1 VARPGNVASVPPP
14 GLDGGTQGRR
24 PEPDTVRRALRWY
37 LLWNMVA
44 FVGVAIG
51 AVVLSWL
58 VARNEAVRDAE
69 VAAKAIA
76 HTIVAP
82 LADDDFHD
90 GDPTAL
96 ARMSQVMENRARDGS
111 IAHMKVWA
119 DAGNGSGTV
128 LWSDLAPLIGQT
140 FEMEEE
146 EYAVFGTSDTVS
158 DISDLQKVENRLE
171 RREGQLVEVYTGTRD
186 ASGDPVLLEIYLST
200 AGLPSEM
207 RNLVAEILPLPI
219 LALIALSL
227 ATLPLAV
234 SLAHRVDRGK
244 LHMRRL
250 LINAVESS
258 DLERRRV
265 AQDLHDGV
273 VQDLAG
279 IGYSLESEAQQ
290 LPGGAALRQH
300 LEHIGDILR
309 RDVAAL
315 RTLMA
320 DIYPPDLETKGLAR
334 AVRDLGIRQNQ
345 PPGLVRVEISGPLG
359 QHPVTDRL
367 IYRAVREA
375 LGNALR
381 HAEASSVVIRIAQED
396 AKMTFEVVDDGVG
409 FDPTAAGP
417 EGHLGMRL
425 ISEMVADA
433 GGVLVVESVAGKGTR
448 VHGEL
453 PL

>member
-1 VARPGNVASVPPP
+1 
-14 GLDGGTQGRR
+14 
-24 PEPDTVRRALRWY
+24 
-37 LLWNMVA
+37 MVA
-44 FVGVAIG
+44 FVGVAVG
-51 AVVLSWL
+51 ALVVSWL
-58 VARNEAVRDAE
+58 VVRSEAQRDAE
-69 VAAKAIA
+69 VAARAIA
-76 HTIVAP
+76 HSIVAP

-90 GDPTAL
+90 GDPAAL
-96 ARMSQVMENRARDGS
+96 ARMGQVMENRARDGS
-111 IAHMKVWA
+111 IAHIKVWD
-119 DAGNGSGTV
+119 DAGKGRGTV
-128 LWSDLAPLIGQT
+128 LWSDLAPLIGQS
-140 FEMEEE
+140 FEMEDE
-146 EYAVFGTSDTVS
+146 EYAVFGTNNTVS
-158 DISDLQKVENRLE
+158 DISDLHKVENKME
-171 RREGQLVEVYTGTRD
+171 RSDGQLIEVYTGTKD
-186 ASGDPVLLEIYLST
+186 ASGAPILLEIYLST
-200 AGLPSEM
+200 AALPTEV
-207 RNLVAEILPLPI
+207 RTRIREILPLPI

-234 SLAHRVDRGK
+234 SLAHRVDRGQV
-244 LHMRRL
+244 HMRRL
-250 LINAVESS
+250 LINAVEST

-279 IGYSLESEAQQ
+279 IGYSLESEAQR
-290 LPGGAALRQH
+290 LPGGGALREH
-300 LEHIGDILR
+300 LEHIGEILR

-345 PPGLVRVEISGPLG
+345 PPGVVRVEINGPLG

-381 HAEASSVVIRIAQED
+381 HAQASSVVIRIAQED
-396 AKMTFEVVDDGVG
+396 GRMTFEVVDDGVG
-409 FDPTAAGP
+409 FDPAAAGP

-425 ISEMVADA
+425 ISEMVVDA
-433 GGVLVVESVAGKGTR
+433 GGVLVVESVAGEGTR

>member
-1 VARPGNVASVPPP
+1 MARRGNAGGATPR
-14 GLDGGTQGRR
+14 GLDVNLQGRE

-37 LLWNMVA
+37 LVWNMVA
-44 FVGVAIG
+44 FVGVAVG
-51 AVVLSWL
+51 AVGLSWL

-76 HTIVAP
+76 HSIVAP
-82 LADDDFHD
+82 LGNDDFHA
-90 GDPTAL
+90 GDPAAL
-96 ARMSQVMENRARDGS
+96 ARMGQVMENRSRDGS
-111 IAHMKVWA
+111 IRHIKVWG
-119 DAGNGSGTV
+119 DAGNGNGTV
-128 LWSDLAPLIGQT
+128 LWSDLTPLIGQT
-140 FEMEEE
+140 FELEEE
-146 EYAVFGTSDTVS
+146 EYAVFGTNDTVS
-158 DISDLQKVENRLE
+158 EISDLEKVENELE
-171 RREGQLVEVYTGTRD
+171 RGDGELIEVYTGTRD
-186 ASGDPVLLEIYLST
+186 ASGAPVLLEIYLST
-200 AGLPSEM
+200 AALPSEM
-207 RNLVAEILPLPI
+207 RTLVREILPLPI

-234 SLAHRVDRGK
+234 SLAHRVDRGQQ
-244 LHMRRL
+244 HMRRL
-250 LINAVESS
+250 LVNAVESS

-279 IGYSLESEAQQ
+279 IGYSLESEAQR

-300 LEHIGDILR
+300 LEHVGEILR

-320 DIYPPDLETKGLAR
+320 DIYPPDLETKGLAQ
-334 AVRDLGIRQNQ
+334 AVRDLGIQQNQ
-345 PPGLVRVEISGPLG
+345 PPGLVRVEINGPLSP
-359 QHPVTDRL
+359 HPVIDRL
-367 IYRAVREA
+367 TYRAVREA

-381 HAEASSVVIRIAQED
+381 HAEASSVVIRIAQD
-396 AKMTFEVVDDGVG
+396 DGVMTFEVVDDGVG
-409 FDPTAAGP
+409 FDPAAAGP

-433 GGVLVVESVAGKGTR
+433 GGTLVVESVAGEGTR